1 MAFVGFLLFVVVD
14 AHEQQV
20 AGVLPHLVGV
30 LLALDLLD
38 GTVRILVVL
47 QFDDQCWLIHV
58 LTRDKHQVGIALTRC
73 QLSMDDV
80 VVGSIIVGDG

>member
-20 AGVLPHLVGV
+20 AGVLPQFVGV
-30 LLALDLLD
+30 LLALDLAD

-47 QFDDQCWLIHV
+47 QFDDQCWLIHI
-58 LTRDKHQVGIALTRC
+58 LAWDKHQVCIAFTRC
-73 QLSMDDV
+73 QLSMDNV
-80 VVGSIIVGDG
+80 VVGNG